1 MFAAV
6 AAQAATVD
14 LTGLGFVTYGDAQS
28 YSMPIA
34 NFQYGFN
41 TNTGPFAISSTPGQI
56 QDLVVLGTGTESKP
70 TTTNYAGQDHAYSS
84 PSGVSGST
92 YFFSSPTT
100 NRGVT
105 PTVNNNLDSTWDSS
119 LAALKTFLGSSQMA
133 VFFNNNQENSG
144 GRTSQSLAAWARVW
158 ITDASGAVVKGS
170 TFEFTNQDSPYNLV
184 TAGGGGKFFGDVSYV
199 APGSG
204 PGNPDVGAD
213 QSVSTDFVL
222 SGGPICV
229 ATGGIITI
237 PVPVPCG
244 SDPGLVGGTA
254 ISSEINH
261 NLGADHVA
269 YTLIFPELNALLL
282 SLFGSLTADE
292 LANFTFH
299 ADVRLGCSDTTLPV
313 SEWMSCAV
321 TNGFGTGLNNGYEQ
335 WFIGTAILG
344 QCPPEDPLCN
354 PTVPE
359 PASVA
364 LLGGGLLGMV
374 AVLGFS
380 RRRRNR
386 LA

>member
-1 MFAAV
+1 MVAAFS
-6 AAQAATVD
+6 AQAATVD
-14 LTGLGFVTYGDAQS
+14 LTGLGFVQYGDAQS

-34 NFQYGFN
+34 NFQYNFN

-70 TTTNYAGQDHAYSS
+70 TTTNFAGQDHAYSS
-84 PSGVSGST
+84 PSGVSGAT

-100 NRGVT
+100 DRGVT
-105 PTVNNNLDSTWDSS
+105 PTVNNNLPGTWDSS
-119 LAALKTFLGSSQMA
+119 LAALKSFLGSSPMA

-158 ITDASGAVVKGS
+158 ITDASGNVVKNS
-170 TFEFTNQDSPYNLV
+170 TFEFTNNNGAYNLV
-184 TAGGGGKFFGDVSYV
+184 TAGGGGTFFGDVKSYT

-204 PGNPDVGAD
+204 PGNPDAVAGN
-213 QSVSTDFVL
+213 STDFVL

-237 PVPVPCG
+237 PVPVACG
-244 SDPGLVGGTA
+244 SDPALVGGTTV
-254 ISSEINH
+254 SSEINH

-269 YTLIFPELNALLL
+269 YTLIFPELDALLQ
-282 SLFGSLTADE
+282 SLFGSLSATDLADY
-292 LANFTFH
+292 TFH
-299 ADVRLGCSDTTLPV
+299 ADVRLGCSDTTLDVNP
-313 SEWMSCAV
+313 WMSCAV

-335 WFIGTAILG
+335 WFIGTAITG

-374 AVLGFS
+374 AVLAFS
-380 RRRRNR
+380 RRRRK